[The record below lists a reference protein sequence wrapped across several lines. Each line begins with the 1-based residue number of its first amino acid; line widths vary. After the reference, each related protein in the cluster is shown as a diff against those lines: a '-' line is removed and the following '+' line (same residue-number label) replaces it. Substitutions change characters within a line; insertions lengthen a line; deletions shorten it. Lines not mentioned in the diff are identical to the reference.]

1 MFTNVLYSRKEGVFM
16 SIGIGGFCSKLSEDE
31 NEITYSY
38 SSYNLNDSNHKNL
51 DKIEDGLIVIHRSAL
66 IEPEIH
72 KKINRMPNGRKES
85 VIKRIPND
93 FPLSDLIS
101 EGKICVKNCSNTWKT
116 IDDCDVV
123 AYNICYHLLIE
134 YQIYGRFSE
143 NWSYNK

>member
-1 MFTNVLYSRKEGVFM
+1 M

-31 NEITYSY
+31 HEITYSY
-38 SSYNLNDSNHKNL
+38 SSYNLNKGGYENPEKN
-51 DKIEDGLIVIHRSAL
+51 EDGLIIILRSAL

-72 KKINRMPNGRKES
+72 EKIQRMPNGRKKS
-85 VIKRIPND
+85 VTKRIPQEVT
-93 FPLSDLIS
+93 LTSLIN